1 MKITQLQSK
10 TRVQGNH
17 LTSSV
22 GNAHRV
28 GNQWG
33 WTATSTLIVNT
44 TAWRPMSQCPPPS
57 TATSTLIVNTMAWRP
72 MSQCPPPSTA
82 TSTLIVNT
90 WCGIQCHSVRHHQL
104 WPLNTNRWSQLVR
117 QGTHKCKLTIWAT
130 VTQVSGSPCAL
141 TKLGVKYTARQ
152 VLQTWV
158 IFAGPMLTWAV
169 HVALGRGGDKSVQS
183 SHKLSLSSRQS

>member
-17 LTSSV
+17 LTSSA

-44 TAWRPMSQCPPPS
+44 R
-57 TATSTLIVNTMAWRP
+57 
-72 MSQCPPPSTA
+72 
-82 TSTLIVNT
+82 
-90 WCGIQCHSVRHHQL
+90 CGIQCHSVRHHQL

-117 QGTHKCKLTIWAT
+117 QGTHKCKLTIWAA

-169 HVALGRGGDKSVQS
+169 HIALGRGGDKSVQS